1 MSWEMLPAAVLGASV
16 GIGLAAGCL
25 IGAVGVGG
33 IIVVPSLIEF
43 QSVDDDRGVKG
54 AIAAAMFSYIFVGI
68 AGGYAYYRKSDFV
81 VWSSAIWLM
90 IGA

>member
-1 MSWEMLPAAVLGASV
+1 MLPGAVLGASAA
-16 GIGLAAGCL
+16 IGLAAGSL

-43 QSVDDDRGVKG
+43 QSVDEQLQVKG

-68 AGGYAYYRKSDFV
+68 AGGIAYYRKSEFV
-81 VWSSAIWLM
+81 VWQSAIWLM
-90 IGA
+90 